1 MNPLHSKIKMLISR
15 AELAQS
21 PHIKVLAST
30 TMYQTLMKE
39 PEAIDSIHRSP
50 TGLKFYT
57 FDLLVQNDKF
67 GADRLCVCHRGRFDQ
82 EWTYET

>member
-1 MNPLHSKIKMLISR
+1 MNPLHTKIKMLISR
-15 AELAQS
+15 AQLAKS

-30 TMYQTLMKE
+30 SMYQTLRKE
-39 PEAIDSIHRSP
+39 PEGAQSIERSS

-67 GADRLCVCHRGRFDQ
+67 GVDKLCVCHRGRFDQ